1 MKIRIKICVLLG
13 AIFAIFACTHN
24 HKAEIIS
31 QSETLMQDQPD
42 SSLRLLQ
49 TIDRHT
55 LRGAT
60 LARYAL
66 IYSISQDKSGIDVTS
81 DSLLRIAYEYYSQH
95 SQDSL
100 YARSQY
106 YMGKYLSLIDQ
117 KDSAY
122 NCLLRAR
129 TASEDSKDYYT
140 AYLATD
146 RMRRIAEVSDS
157 VLCLK
162 LAKEAYYFY
171 VKHGVTNPA
180 NETYLLIG
188 IGESY
193 RRRRDKD
200 STLFYYNKALGKAK
214 LSGDSV
220 AIGSVFQNIAFHFLH
235 YKQYDTALEY
245 ANKSLS
251 YQKSYNRSLLKLMAL
266 CYIEK
271 TEYDI
276 AQQYIN
282 ALPSTGSKETQLV
295 RLGMQHRLSS
305 KMGDADAAQTCFN
318 SACDVAAEMYL
329 TTLKDKLELHHKNM
343 QEEMQRQQAE
353 NQRTIFVICF
363 IFSVVLTMFISWLFA
378 KYRLTSKKEKA
389 YKEHLMEQ
397 TRSYVKKIVGIQ
409 QKLEEKKD
417 GKRRLLLDSKDWD
430 EIEAY
435 LDACDNAFVTR
446 FKEKFPTLSEKDYHL
461 CLLLR
466 YGFTN
471 PDLEMVY
478 FISSQGI
485 KNRQRLIKE
494 KLDIDEKEL
503 SLRQFVQRF

>member
-55 LRGAT
+55 LRGEA

-106 YMGKYLSLIDQ
+106 YMGKYLSLIEQ

-122 NCLLRAR
+122 NCLLMAKK
-129 TASEDSKDYYT
+129 ASEARKDYYT

-157 VLCLK
+157 ALCLK
-162 LAKEAYYFY
+162 LAKEAYHFY
-171 VKHGVTNPA
+171 VKHGVTNPV
-180 NETYLLIG
+180 NEAYLLIG

-193 RRRRDKD
+193 RRRRDDD
-200 STLFYYNKALGKAK
+200 STLYYYNKALDKAK
-214 LSGDSV
+214 FSGDSV
-220 AIGSVFQNIAFHFLH
+220 AIGSVIQNIAFYYLH

-251 YQKSYNRSLLKLMAL
+251 YQKLFNKPLLKLMAL
-266 CYIEK
+266 CYIQK
-271 TEYDI
+271 SEYDK

-282 ALPSTGSKETQLV
+282 ALPSTGSKENQLV
-295 RLGMQHRLSS
+295 RLGLLHRLSVM
-305 KMGDADAAQTCFN
+305 MGDTDAPQTYFN
-318 SACDVAAEMYL
+318 SACDVAADMYFA
-329 TTLKDKLELHHKNM
+329 TLKDKLELHHKNM

-353 NQRTIFVICF
+353 NERTIFVICF
-363 IFSVVLTMFISWLFA
+363 IFSVALAMLISWMFF
-378 KYRLTSKKEKA
+378 KYLRTSKKEKA

-397 TRSYVKKIVGIQ
+397 TRSYVKKIIGIQ

-417 GKRRLLLDSKDWD
+417 NKRRLLLDSKDWN

-435 LDACDNAFVTR
+435 LDACDNTFVTR
-446 FKEKFPTLSEKDYHL
+446 FKEHFPTLSEKDYHL

-471 PDLEMVY
+471 PGLEMVY

-494 KLDIDEKEL
+494 KLDIAEKGV
-503 SLRQFVQRF
+503 SLRQFIQRF